1 MSCLVYLLTYIIY
14 CYVVYLK
21 DNIYLNQI
29 MKISQKE
36 IIEVIKKVTKK
47 KIDINSSS
55 KNISDWDSLAQ
66 LNILTVLDNKLKGK
80 IFTIKQM
87 ATADSV
93 KKIILLL
100 KKNNFLSKD

>member
-1 MSCLVYLLTYIIY
+1 
-14 CYVVYLK
+14 
-21 DNIYLNQI
+21 

-55 KNISDWDSLAQ
+55 KNINDWDSLAQ

-80 IFTIKQM
+80 IFTIKKM

-93 KKIILLL
+93 KKIVLLL
-100 KKNNFLSKD
+100 KKNNFLSNN

>member
-1 MSCLVYLLTYIIY
+1 MSCLVYLLIYIVY
-14 CYVVYLK
+14 CYAVYLK

-55 KNISDWDSLAQ
+55 KNINDWDSLAQ

-80 IFTIKQM
+80 IFTIKKM

-93 KKIILLL
+93 KKIVLLL
-100 KKNNFLSKD
+100 KKNNFLSNN